1 MNRNLKFQNI
11 LTLET
16 KVEKVKVV
24 KQNNTRTIFEIIL
37 DLTKKQ

>member
-1 MNRNLKFQNI
+1 MNLK
-11 LTLET
+11 ET

-24 KQNNTRTIFEIIL
+24 KQNNTRTIVEIIL